1 MKMRWLAALVFLG
14 GGAVGLAQDLI
25 LHRDLQ
31 AVTATGTTAY
41 AGAPSFRLRGIVLN
55 DPEEMLD
62 GAYNP
67 NAVATTNVGGQYQ
80 VFIQSAATNDGG
92 GTALWMGQNYQA
104 RGMLGE
110 YYDAAA
116 WSNEWTR
123 ATVATNGRVFRKGDL
138 VEVLARN
145 SLSYGGKRNVNEAHV
160 TDPDFDF
167 DLTLVRANAGLPPAT
182 PLTLAD
188 LVTAGTNQIFDAA
201 RQTGGER
208 WQGERVRLDG
218 IRLATT
224 NGWGQTNWSQRLCW
238 AADAAGRGF
247 PLRLPL
253 KDLGAAP
260 STATYFSAVGI
271 LNQESGGP
279 VGTNGYELFVQEIQP
294 EPELGRTAAGA
305 VELSFPADY
314 EGYVVEYSDDGMGSW
329 QELDA
334 TPRKTIV
341 VEDPGA
347 PPSRFYRLK
356 WTP

>member
-1 MKMRWLAALVFLG
+1 MNKIWMAAMLAAG
-14 GGAVGLAQDLI
+14 WSAGAGAQDLI
-25 LHRDLQ
+25 PHRELQ
-31 AVTATGTTAY
+31 AVPATGTTAY

-62 GAYNP
+62 LAWNP
-67 NAVATTNVGGQYQ
+67 NAVATTNIGGQYQ
-80 VFIQSAATNDGG
+80 IFIQSAATNDWG

-110 YYDAAA
+110 FYDAAG
-116 WSNEWTR
+116 WSNELGR
-123 ATVATNGRVFRKGDL
+123 ATVATNGRAFRKGDL

-167 DLTLVRANAGLPPAT
+167 DVSLVQANVGLPQAT

-188 LVTAGTNQIFDAA
+188 LVATGTNQIFDAA
-201 RQTGGER
+201 RGIGGER

-218 IRLATT
+218 IRLTTT
-224 NGWGQTNWSQRLCW
+224 NGWGQTNWGQRLCW

-247 PLRLPL
+247 PLRMPL
-253 KDLGAAP
+253 KDLGAP
-260 STATYFSAVGI
+260 LSTATYFSAVGI

-279 VGTNGYELFVQEIQP
+279 VGTNGYELFVQELQP
-294 EPELGRTAAGA
+294 EPELGRNVAGA
-305 VELSFPADY
+305 VTLSFPADY
-314 EGYVVEYSDDGMGSW
+314 EGYVVEYSDGGIGPW

-347 PPSRFYRLK
+347 STSRFYRLK

>member
-1 MKMRWLAALVFLG
+1 MNARWLATMVFLG
-14 GGAVGLAQDLI
+14 GCAGSWSQDVI
-25 LHRDLQ
+25 LHRELQ

-41 AGAPSFRLRGIVLN
+41 AGAAAFRLRGIVLN

-62 GAYNP
+62 PAWNP
-67 NAVATTNVGGQYQ
+67 NAVATTNIGGQYQ
-80 VFIQSAATNDGG
+80 IFIQSVASNDWG

-116 WSNEWTR
+116 WSNELAR
-123 ATVATNGRVFRKGDL
+123 VTVATNGRAFRKGDL
-138 VEVLARN
+138 IEVLARN
-145 SLSYGGKRNVNEAHV
+145 SASYGGKRNVNEAHV

-167 DLTLVRANAGLPPAT
+167 EVSLVQANVGLPRAT

-188 LVTAGTNQIFDAA
+188 LVATGTNQIFDAD
-201 RQTGGER
+201 RRIGGER

-218 IRLATT
+218 IRLTTT
-224 NGWGQTNWSQRLCW
+224 NGWGQTDWRQRLCW

-247 PLRLPL
+247 PLRMPL
-253 KDLGAAP
+253 KDLGAP
-260 STATYFSAVGI
+260 LSTAAWFSAVGI
-271 LNQESGGP
+271 LNQETLGP
-279 VGTNGYELFVQEIQP
+279 VGTNGYELFVQELQP

-305 VELSFPADY
+305 AAVSFPADY

-334 TPRKTIV
+334 TPRMTIV

-347 PPSRFYRLK
+347 PTSRFYRLK
-356 WTP
+356 WMP